1 MDSCI
6 SVLNCSPNRGPV
18 RVIPY
23 WSSTKKKKPKLT
35 LLILDNSIS
44 SKLSDQN
51 IVSLWNF
58 LQKYYSSYQEEKDEN
73 VLRAADRQMKLMR
86 ILKDGIVLK
95 VLNVKEELTGKNIPE
110 PSLKDELGV
119 MLVANLQ
126 EKQNTESRAVEN
138 ILAEKVFWIRIFWIS
153 YNSGVLMHETEK
165 MRICIWKYLTV
176 QS

>member
-1 MDSCI
+1 
-6 SVLNCSPNRGPV
+6 
-18 RVIPY
+18 
-23 WSSTKKKKPKLT
+23 
-35 LLILDNSIS
+35 
-44 SKLSDQN
+44 
-51 IVSLWNF
+51 
-58 LQKYYSSYQEEKDEN
+58 

-138 ILAEKVFWIRIFWIS
+138 ILAEKVF
-153 YNSGVLMHETEK
+153 
-165 MRICIWKYLTV
+165 
-176 QS
+176 